1 MQLHER
7 LMDLLGHE
15 VSVRARADG
24 AVKEVAA
31 GSLKEVGPDYLI
43 VGTTGQAGGGQAGN
57 TVDWWIRSAKVVGIV
72 HATDCP
78 KCMSPD

>member
-15 VSVRARADG
+15 VSVTARADD
-24 AVKEVAA
+24 AVKEIAA

-43 VGTTGQAGGGQAGN
+43 VGTTRGNKLAEAKRGKQRTLLIGGSGRPR
-57 TVDWWIRSAKVVGIV
+57 WWR
-72 HATDCP
+72 
-78 KCMSPD
+78 

>member
-15 VSVRARADG
+15 VSVAARTDD
-24 AVKEVAA
+24 AVKEIAA

-43 VGTTGQAGGGQAGN
+43 VGTTRGNKGGQAED
-57 TVDWWIRSAKVVGIV
+57 TVDWWIRSAMVVAIV

>member
-7 LMDLLGHE
+7 LMDLLAHD
-15 VSVRARADG
+15 VSI
-24 AVKEVAA
+24 VAQGEEEA
-31 GSLKEVGPDYLI
+31 KDIPVGTLKEVGPDYLI
-43 VGTTGQAGGGQAGN
+43 IGTEGRDKAGEARSI
-57 TVDWWIRSAKVVGIV
+57 DWWIRSAMVVAIV

>member
-15 VSVRARADG
+15 VSVTARAEN
-24 AVKEVAA
+24 AVKEIAS

-43 VGTTGQAGGGQAGN
+43 VGTTRGDKEGQAEN
-57 TVDWWIRSAKVVGIV
+57 TVDWWIRLAKVVAIV

>member
-15 VSVRARADG
+15 VSVTARTDD

-43 VGTTGQAGGGQAGN
+43 VGTTARDKGGQAQS
-57 TVDWWIRSAKVVGIV
+57 TVDWWIRSAKVVAIV

-78 KCMSPD
+78 KCMAPD

>member
-15 VSVRARADG
+15 VSVAAKPDEQGRAIPVG
-24 AVKEVAA
+24 I
-31 GSLKEVGPDYLI
+31 LKEVGPDYLI
-43 VGTTGQAGGGQAGN
+43 VGAEGQGKAGKAGSS
-57 TVDWWIRSAKVVGIV
+57 VDWWIRLAKIVGIV

-78 KCMSPD
+78 KCRAPE

>member
-15 VSVRARADG
+15 VAVTAQVENG
-24 AVKEVAA
+24 VKEIAV

-43 VGTTGQAGGGQAGN
+43 VGTSRREQKGDVRGG
-57 TVDWWIRSAKVVGIV
+57 VDWWIRSAMVVAVV
-72 HATDCP
+72 HDTGCA
-78 KCMSPD
+78 KCLAPD

>member
-15 VSVRARADG
+15 VSVTGRADD
-24 AVKEVAA
+24 AMKEIAA

-43 VGTTGQAGGGQAGN
+43 VGTTRQSKEGQAEG
-57 TVDWWIRSAKVVGIV
+57 TLDWWIRSAEVVALV

-78 KCMSPD
+78 KCMAPD

>member
-15 VSVRARADG
+15 VSVAGRGNDV
-24 AVKEVAA
+24 VKEIAA
-31 GSLKEVGPDYLI
+31 GTLKEVGPDYLI
-43 VGTTGQAGGGQAGN
+43 IGITGHGKGGQAQSS
-57 TVDWWIRSAKVVGIV
+57 VDWWIRSATVVSIV

-78 KCMSPD
+78 KCLAPD